1 MKRPTSNSVT
11 LALGVNIVHPDRDD
25 LIQIL
30 VYKLMS
36 HPKTYPN
43 KVTHFILN
51 EIKCVLRWPRLETG
65 DFVTEGYKFSHM
77 YIVLYYSNIVGNG
90 ILLPSATR

>member
-11 LALGVNIVHPDRDD
+11 LTLGVSIVHPDRDN

-30 VYKLMS
+30 VCKLMS
-36 HPKTYPN
+36 HPKTYPD
-43 KVTHFILN
+43 KVAHFILN
-51 EIKCVLRWPRLETG
+51 EIKCVLRWPRSETE

-90 ILLPSATR
+90 SLPPSATR